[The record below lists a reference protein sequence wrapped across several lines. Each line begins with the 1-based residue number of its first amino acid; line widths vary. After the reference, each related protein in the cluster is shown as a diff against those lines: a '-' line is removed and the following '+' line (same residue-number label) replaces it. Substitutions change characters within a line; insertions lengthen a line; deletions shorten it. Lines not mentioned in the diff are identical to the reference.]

1 MKTSRF
7 SGSQIIAVIKH
18 VAGGNP
24 VSEFFREHGISPTR
38 IECSRTDVRASVREA
53 RFLE

>member
-7 SGSQIIAVIKH
+7 SGSQIIAVIKN
-18 VAGGNP
+18 VEGGNP
-24 VSEFFREHGISPTR
+24 VSERCREHGISPTR
-38 IECSRTDVRASVREA
+38 IECSRTDVRTSAREV

>member
-1 MKTSRF
+1 MKMSRF
-7 SGSQIIAVIKH
+7 SDSQIIAVIKH

-24 VSEFFREHGISPTR
+24 ASELCREHSISPTR
-38 IECSRTDVRASVREA
+38 IECSRTDVRTSARKV